1 MRRILSQGL
10 VLAAGA
16 LCLPAVMSPVPTRNP
31 PARDYA
37 GDPRLQSLRKFFAD
51 FGCPALEYAPAF
63 LEAADDYG
71 LDWRLLPGISFI
83 ESTGGKAA
91 WRNNFFGW
99 DSGRAEFASP
109 AAGIHAVAYFLA
121 HSGRYKRKDLGQKL
135 RAYNPAPG
143 YAVKVES
150 IMRRIGAS

>member
-1 MRRILSQGL
+1 
-10 VLAAGA
+10 
-16 LCLPAVMSPVPTRNP
+16 MSPVPTRNP

-51 FGCPALEYAPAF
+51 SGCPALEYAPAF

-109 AAGIHAVAYFLA
+109 VAGIRAVAYFLA
-121 HSGRYKRKDLGQKL
+121 HSGRYKRKNSGQKL

-150 IMRRIGAS
+150 IMRRIGPS